1 MVTNML
7 TLETAQ
13 LVKKKKK
20 TQITETLKKCWSS
33 NVQSWTALTWVTSS
47 EILLA

>member
-13 LVKKKKK
+13 LVKKKK